1 MSFLHH
7 PAGHGRNSRQVTIGE
22 NVMRKLLL
30 AMLVSCVGLGL
41 VTTADARSSFDG
53 AWALTFYTQRGACD
67 ATYNFLV
74 NISNSVIT
82 SPAFPKF
89 RGYVAGSGAVRASV
103 TVLDKYASGSGRL
116 SGNAGRG
123 SWSGHS
129 NQGRCSGSW
138 AAQRNR

>member
-1 MSFLHH
+1 MS
-7 PAGHGRNSRQVTIGE
+7 
-22 NVMRKLLL
+22 KLLL

-74 NISNSVIT
+74 NISNSIIT

-89 RGYVAGSGAVRASV
+89 RGYVAGSGAVRILAQLFSFPF
-103 TVLDKYASGSGRL
+103 TFLYLLLYATAVHTRRAL
-116 SGNAGRG
+116 RRG
-123 SWSGHS
+123 
-129 NQGRCSGSW
+129 
-138 AAQRNR
+138 